1 MILCFANVSICR
13 WLLALFIVTNRDM
26 IRRYLKKEKVSKQM
40 SNETGDTRKYLDLIS
55 KTFNDTFECI

>member
-1 MILCFANVSICR
+1 
-13 WLLALFIVTNRDM
+13 M

-55 KTFNDTFECI
+55 KPFNDTFECI